1 MSGLTEIFCSTCML
15 LCQLQLSFNSS
26 KFGFK
31 SGQTAFNECRAGIV
45 TVPIKVYVL
54 DSGLVHTMIQ
64 SNAASSRS
72 NAKIVQKSNCLGFC
86 EVQTS

>member
-15 LCQLQLSFNSS
+15 LCQLQLPFNPS

-54 DSGLVHTMIQ
+54 DSGLVHTIDTEQ
-64 SNAASSRS
+64 CSSRS